1 MRRQR
6 IFRELSAFA
15 LFAVLAVALTWPLV
29 LHPATAVSDFGDPL
43 LTAWI
48 LDWVNYALTH
58 QPLSLYDAPI
68 FHPAPLPLAYS
79 ENLIAVAILL
89 LPAYLAGVPPIAVH
103 NLAVL
108 LGFALSGYGAYVLA
122 RMVSASTMGAIAGGV
137 FFAFCSFKFDHLP
150 HLQILFSAWVPLLLA
165 ALLAF
170 WEAPSRWRGA
180 LLTLAWVANGLT
192 NIYFLLFGAVAMI
205 FTVLILGIIRPRAW
219 RFYAGLAAA
228 TIAAALILY
237 PFLKP
242 YREVSQ
248 RYKHVRTIE
257 EVRSGSASWKNWLVP
272 SWSSRVYGNV
282 PAYRMFEAERQL
294 FPGLMIVFLTLTAVA
309 GTPRL
314 RAASDPLRVASD
326 ELRVAS
332 DELREP
338 SREDAPATRN
348 SQLATRNPQPATP
361 NHPHVAGAILIFSAL
376 ALAWAT
382 AVSDRYELKLFGR
395 RVLAADSPDIPAM
408 VALLGTLFVFRRQI
422 RAFAERSR
430 FNAGAWAA
438 AVWIAVGLLGSFG
451 ANGFLYTFFYRRFEP
466 FQAMRVPARFAVI
479 AYAGLA
485 VWGALGVAA
494 VLRNRTGWKRHAFA
508 AVILA
513 LMIVEVV
520 PRIRWEYLP
529 RETPPVYRWLART
542 RVGPVVEFPF
552 STEGVDYRYVLGST
566 AHHVKL
572 VNGTSGFFP
581 AEWWKLRDADARD
594 AFDEM
599 LDQLEQNG
607 TKLVIVHGDFL
618 SGERHKKLSDWL
630 RPNLEK
636 GRLAFLRRFDNEIFG
651 DYVFAITR
659 NLPDW
664 RRHRAPEAPDPAG
677 NLPSQN
683 LARFLDY
690 KSTHSEAIMIWMEGP
705 RMYETVKGP
714 LNVRGW
720 AMSPHGVRRV
730 TVFLQNEKLRFDA
743 TRVDRPDVKAVYP
756 WMYLNDKPGFE
767 LVVAERP
774 ANIRRDTSLIVEVE
788 DHAGRVRR
796 GRHVSFAWERSDDAY
811 K

>member
-1 MRRQR
+1 M
-6 IFRELSAFA
+6 
-15 LFAVLAVALTWPLV
+15 ALTWPLV

-48 LDWVNYALTH
+48 LDWVCYALTH

-68 FHPAPLPLAYS
+68 FHPAPVPLAYS
-79 ENLIAVAILL
+79 ENLIAVAILV

-122 RMVSASTMGAIAGGV
+122 RMVSGSTIGAIAGGI

-150 HLQILFSAWVPLLLA
+150 HVHILFSAWVPLLLA

-170 WEAPSRWRGA
+170 WEKPNRWRGA

-192 NIYFLLFGAVAMI
+192 NIYFLLFTAVAMI
-205 FTVLILGIIRPRAW
+205 FTVLLLGIIRPRGW
-219 RFYAGLAAA
+219 RFYAGLAAT
-228 TIAAALILY
+228 TIAAVLILY

-257 EVRSGSASWKNWLVP
+257 EVRNGSASWKNWLVP
-272 SWSSRVYGNV
+272 SWSSRAYGNI
-282 PAYRMFEAERQL
+282 PAYKMFEAERQL

-309 GTPRL
+309 ATPRL
-314 RAASDPLRVASD
+314 RAASD
-326 ELRVAS
+326 ELRGPP
-332 DELREP
+332 RE
-338 SREDAPATRN
+338 EA
-348 SQLATRNPQPATP
+348 LATG
-361 NHPHVAGAILIFSAL
+361 PHIGAALFIFAAL

-395 RVLAADSPDIPAM
+395 RVLAADSADIPAM
-408 VALLGTLFVFRRQI
+408 VALLGALFAFRRQI

-430 FNAGAWAA
+430 FNAGAWTA

-494 VLRNRTGWKRHAFA
+494 VLRNRTGWKRPVFA
-508 AVILA
+508 ILILA
-513 LMIVEVV
+513 LMVVEVV
-520 PRIRWEYLP
+520 PRTRWEYLP
-529 RETPPVYRWLART
+529 RETPPVYGWLART

-581 AEWWKLRDADARD
+581 AEWWKLRDADSRD

-599 LDQLEQNG
+599 LDGLEQNG
-607 TKLVIVHGDFL
+607 TKVVIVHGDFL
-618 SGERHKKLSDWL
+618 SGERHKKIADWL
-630 RPNLEK
+630 RPNLAK

-664 RRHRAPEAPDPAG
+664 QRHRAPETPDPAG

-683 LARFLDY
+683 LVRFLDY
-690 KSTHSEAIMIWMEGP
+690 KATHSEAIMIWVEGP
-705 RMYETVKGP
+705 GMYEMVKGP
-714 LNVRGW
+714 LRVRGW
-720 AMSPHGVRRV
+720 TMSPHGIRRV
-730 TVFLQNEKLRFDA
+730 TLFLQNEKLRFDA
-743 TRVDRPDVKAVYP
+743 TRVERPDVKAVYP
-756 WMYLNDKPGFE
+756 WMYLNDKPGFD
-767 LVVAERP
+767 VVVPERP